1 MIEYATIARPYAKA
15 VFELA
20 NEKIQ
25 FDLWLDGLHQSA
37 WLIQQPQ
44 VVDLINSVQLSDSDK
59 AKQFLAL
66 LDGSCEAVK
75 NAEFEKFI
83 AVVSEEKRLVVLP
96 EIYKQ
101 FKQQVLLEKGAQ
113 QAIVYTAYD
122 VVSEGQRAKIVADL
136 EQYFHVS
143 LQATFVTEPELI
155 GGVKVVVGDKVLDL
169 SIQAKLQQLY
179 ATMTN

>member
-20 NEKIQ
+20 NEKSQ

-122 VVSEGQRAKIVADL
+122 VVSKIVADL

-143 LQATFVTEPELI
+143 LQATFVTDSKLI
-155 GGVKVVVGDKVLDL
+155 GGIKVVVGDKVLDL

>member
-20 NEKIQ
+20 NEKSQ

-75 NAEFEKFI
+75 NAEF
-83 AVVSEEKRLVVLP
+83 VLP

-143 LQATFVTEPELI
+143 LQATFVTDSELI
-155 GGVKVVVGDKVLDL
+155 GGIKVVVGDKVLDL